1 MIRLI
6 LFRLKVNLKIEYS
19 EAKISDDL
27 VFAEKVN
34 LHSLFKHKK
43 RVNIAI
49 DSFFCVKDSSGN
61 PFTKACGVKDCS
73 E

>member
-1 MIRLI
+1 MILLI
-6 LFRLKVNLKIEYS
+6 LFRLKVNLKIECS

-34 LHSLFKHKK
+34 FQSLVKHNK

-49 DSFFCVKDSSGN
+49 DSFFLCEG
-61 PFTKACGVKDCS
+61 
-73 E
+73 

>member
-1 MIRLI
+1 
-6 LFRLKVNLKIEYS
+6 VNLKIEYS

-27 VFAEKVN
+27 VFAGKVN
-34 LHSLFKHKK
+34 FHSLFKHKK

-49 DSFFCVKDSSGN
+49 DSFFCVKDCSGN
-61 PFTKACGVKDCS
+61 PFTNVCRVKDCS

>member
-1 MIRLI
+1 MILLI
-6 LFRLKVNLKIEYS
+6 LFRLKVNLKIECS

-34 LHSLFKHKK
+34 FQSLFKHNK

-49 DSFFCVKDSSGN
+49 DSFFLCEG
-61 PFTKACGVKDCS
+61 
-73 E
+73 